1 MCPSARGLS
10 EPPAGEY
17 ADFVVGPVGRTGGA
31 ADEDRSIG
39 IASADRCAAVVDF
52 LLLVDEREIE
62 RLDRLVSEA
71 HIEVLVL
78 EIRGHILAQLRLI
91 VASENRPGVL
101 SEGVRYP
108 TGKAVRLVADRCLAR
123 ARHDR

>member
-1 MCPSARGLS
+1 GASAHGSATRIRGLTAVRASGSWRQNVPLCLGLS

-39 IASADRCAAVVDF
+39 IAAADRCAAVVDF

-62 RLDRLVSEA
+62 LLDRLVSDA

-91 VASENRPGVL
+91 V
-101 SEGVRYP
+101 
-108 TGKAVRLVADRCLAR
+108 
-123 ARHDR
+123 